1 MTDYKE
7 KITALDEKRTVKQ
20 AEAQTANDQIS
31 VLREQ
36 LLRIKEDYD
45 VLTGEIKALTELQ
58 NN

>member
-7 KITALDEKRTVKQ
+7 KISTLEEQRTQKQ
-20 AEAQTANDQIS
+20 TEATHANEQIS

-36 LLRIKEDYD
+36 LLKIKEDYD

-58 NN
+58 T